1 MITPSTYSEYVQ
13 VYERRMKHF
22 VEEGFSFI
30 IRDKMNRIVGV
41 SCNHDV
47 NGIVE
52 YDGLE
57 SFLIVGEFLETMER
71 PLM

>member
-1 MITPSTYSEYVQ
+1 MITPSTYPEYVQ
-13 VYERRMKHF
+13 VYERRMNHF

-52 YDGLE
+52 YDGPE
-57 SFLIVGEFLETMER
+57 SYLVVVEFLETMER